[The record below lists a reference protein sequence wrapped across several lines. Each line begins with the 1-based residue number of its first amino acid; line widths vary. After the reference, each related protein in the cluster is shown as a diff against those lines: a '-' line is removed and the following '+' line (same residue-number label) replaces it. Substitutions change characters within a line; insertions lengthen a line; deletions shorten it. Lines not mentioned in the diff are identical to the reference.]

1 MRKLQSAHGGNDP
14 GAVYK
19 GRREKD
25 DNFALAMEVGRI
37 LSENGVDVLYTRTTD
52 DYISPFERAR
62 LANEAKVD
70 FFISFHRNSSPEV
83 NQYNGVEVLVY
94 DKNGI
99 KYEMAQN
106 IVGALGELGFR
117 EIGVQARPGLV
128 VLRKTK
134 MPALLIETGFLNSDK
149 DNQLYDEKNAE
160 IAQAIAGAILGTLDQ
175 QQGEEPQTAEV
186 AAEQSGDR
194 CQTGQRDKEE
204 DQGGDQQLTGCQGD
218 HQAYDACQ
226 NNFHHVLSFPSRGDV
241 VSFRLYIP
249 Q

>member
-1 MRKLQSAHGGNDP
+1 MPYSIMIDAGHGGNDP

-83 NQYNGVEVLVY
+83 NQY
-94 DKNGI
+94 
-99 KYEMAQN
+99 
-106 IVGALGELGFR
+106 
-117 EIGVQARPGLV
+117 IGVQARPGLV

-175 QQGEEPQTAEV
+175 QQGEEPLYYRV
-186 AAEQSGDR
+186 
-194 CQTGQRDKEE
+194 QTGAFRKRENADRMLYLLQEKGYPAYILQDGELYKVQVGAFLQLDNAIRMEQKLRE
-204 DQGGDQQLTGCQGD
+204 DGYCTLIVTK
-218 HQAYDACQ
+218 
-226 NNFHHVLSFPSRGDV
+226 
-241 VSFRLYIP
+241 
-249 Q
+249 

>member
-1 MRKLQSAHGGNDP
+1 MPYSIMIDAGHGGSDP

-25 DNFALAMEVGRI
+25 DNLALAMEVGRI

-94 DKNGI
+94 DKSGI

-149 DNQLYDEKNAE
+149 DNQLYKLMKKMLRSRRLLSGQFLELWISSREKNLCITVYRLE
-160 IAQAIAGAILGTLDQ
+160 FFVNGKMRTECFTCFRKKVIRHIFCRM
-175 QQGEEPQTAEV
+175 E
-186 AAEQSGDR
+186 
-194 CQTGQRDKEE
+194 
-204 DQGGDQQLTGCQGD
+204 
-218 HQAYDACQ
+218 
-226 NNFHHVLSFPSRGDV
+226 NFIR
-241 VSFRLYIP
+241 FR
-249 Q
+249 

>member
-1 MRKLQSAHGGNDP
+1 MPYSIMIDAGHGGNDP

-149 DNQLYDEKNAE
+149 DNQLYDEKMLRSRRLLPGRFLELWISSRVKNLCITVYRLELFANGKMRIE
-160 IAQAIAGAILGTLDQ
+160 CFTCFRKKVIRHIFCRM
-175 QQGEEPQTAEV
+175 E
-186 AAEQSGDR
+186 
-194 CQTGQRDKEE
+194 
-204 DQGGDQQLTGCQGD
+204 
-218 HQAYDACQ
+218 
-226 NNFHHVLSFPSRGDV
+226 NFIR
-241 VSFRLYIP
+241 FR
-249 Q
+249 

>member
-1 MRKLQSAHGGNDP
+1 MRKLQSAHGGSDP

-25 DNFALAMEVGRI
+25 DNLALAMEVGRI

-94 DKNGI
+94 DKSGI

-175 QQGEEPQTAEV
+175 QQGEEPLYYRV
-186 AAEQSGDR
+186 
-194 CQTGQRDKEE
+194 QTGAFANGKMRIECFTCFRKKVIRHIFCRME
-204 DQGGDQQLTGCQGD
+204 
-218 HQAYDACQ
+218 
-226 NNFHHVLSFPSRGDV
+226 NFIRFRQVHFHSWIMPSVWNRNCGMMV
-241 VSFRLYIP
+241 IVR
-249 Q
+249 